1 MDITYEDISNRAYFI
16 YLNTGCDDSVKNWY
30 QARHELLL
38 SQRFFW
44 SQTGVAAI
52 YDMIARF
59 AEEDDDEEGI
69 AGL

>member
-1 MDITYEDISNRAYFI
+1 
-16 YLNTGCDDSVKNWY
+16 
-30 QARHELLL
+30 L